1 MKSRGWRLKPWLI
14 WVWMMGLGLS
24 LTVKGQQPGAAGP
37 PPPPPPAGGNYPP
50 GMIPPGTP
58 AAPQPPAPP
67 GPTAPAPAAAPAEQP
82 SPAPAAAPSAPASRP
97 AKKQSGEEPF
107 TINFQDVE
115 LQEIIKTFSDI
126 LHKNFILDEVPKGK
140 ITIISPA
147 KIPRSQAGK
156 IFETI
161 LNLNGYNIVETAVP
175 NLYRVVRVA
184 DMMRSNIPIYS
195 GGARPPV
202 ADAFVTRF
210 IPLDY
215 LSAKEIAG
223 TIQPLLS
230 KEGANAIGYEPTNT
244 LILVDT
250 ALNIERILRIIKIL
264 DVPGKEPQL
273 EIIRC
278 KYAQATDLANTLNQ
292 IFSEGQATAGRGAAM
307 AAPAGPAARAARAPR
322 RNTPPTQ
329 TAPQPAGESQAAAP
343 PTKIIPE
350 TRINA
355 LILIG
360 DSDSL
365 QEIKRVIKLLDIDA
379 GDTSTIHVYYLENAD
394 SQELAGTLSTLAGG
408 GGAGYTS
415 TPARTGY
422 SSSTTA
428 SSSSLAGMGTGFGS
442 AYQSR
447 TTTPTTPSG
456 PSTATLQGMFGGE
469 IRITA
474 DKEINSLII
483 VSSPQDYELIK
494 AIIAKL
500 DIPRHQV
507 FVEAALLEITITK
520 DISAGVSWHG
530 ASPLGEGGA
539 VLGATSLSSVSS
551 MALLSLLQSGNIALP
566 SGLTIGAIGKPITI
580 GGTTLQIPSAGVL
593 VQLLASN
600 SDVNVLSTPMILT
613 TNNKE
618 ASIEVGEKIPVPT
631 GQTIS
636 TGGLSSVSIDRED
649 VGVKL
654 KMTPQINEGR
664 TIKMDI
670 STEISG
676 VVANSLGIN
685 VNTNGIITSL
695 KTVTTSVIVKD
706 GQTIVIGGLMQDSV
720 NTSNTRV
727 PFLGDIPVLGY
738 LFKTKDRNKMKT
750 NLVILL
756 TPHIVVSEEDIARV
770 REQVHKDYDH
780 FIEETMGKKYPKHEE
795 YFTPRYE
802 LPKAAATAGPAV
814 IDLTIPRPAVNG
826 PQAGTTVGLPQ
837 SGATVAPEQTKPEAK
852 APPTKAP
859 TTEAAPV
866 SPVPAPEKTDLFN
879 LWTPE
884 TPETKPGATVQT
896 GPPKPAA
903 PAPQPGATPEG
914 GEQPKTEAPAPQA
927 GATPLS
933 GAQPKTE
940 VPKPA
945 APAPQA
951 GATVK
956 PEQPKP
962 EAPAPQPGA
971 TVKPEQPKTEAPA
984 PQGGSTATPPAGA
997 EPAPPA
1003 PAPQPGATAGS
1014 EKPQPESPPSNP

>member
-1 MKSRGWRLKPWLI
+1 M
-14 WVWMMGLGLS
+14 
-24 LTVKGQQPGAAGP
+24 
-37 PPPPPPAGGNYPP
+37 
-50 GMIPPGTP
+50 
-58 AAPQPPAPP
+58 
-67 GPTAPAPAAAPAEQP
+67 
-82 SPAPAAAPSAPASRP
+82 
-97 AKKQSGEEPF
+97 
-107 TINFQDVE
+107 
-115 LQEIIKTFSDI
+115 QEIIKTFSDL

-147 KIPRSQAGK
+147 KIPRSQAEK

-184 DMMRSNIPIYS
+184 DVMRSNIPIYS

-278 KYAQATDLANTLNQ
+278 KYAQATDLAATLNQ
-292 IFSEGQATAGRGAAM
+292 IFGEGQATAGRGAAM
-307 AAPAGPAARAARAPR
+307 AAPAARAAKAPR
-322 RNTPPTQ
+322 RNIPPTP
-329 TAPQPAGESQAAAP
+329 TAPQPAGESQSAAP

-365 QEIKRVIKLLDIDA
+365 QEVKRVIKLLDIDA

-394 SQELAGTLSTLAGG
+394 AKELAGTLASLAGG

-415 TPARTGY
+415 TPMSTGY
-422 SSSTTA
+422 SA
-428 SSSSLAGMGTGFGS
+428 S
-442 AYQSR
+442 
-447 TTTPTTPSG
+447 TTTPSLVGMGSAFGAAQPRAATATTG
-456 PSTATLQGMFGGE
+456 ASTATLQGLFGGP

-474 DKEINSLII
+474 DQVTNSLII
-483 VSSPQDYELIK
+483 VSSPQDYESIK
-494 AIIAKL
+494 AVIAKL
-500 DIPRHQV
+500 DIPRNQV

-520 DISAGVSWHG
+520 DTSAGVSWHG
-530 ASPLGEGGA
+530 ASPLGDGGA
-539 VLGATSLSSVSS
+539 VMGATSLTALNS
-551 MALLSLLQSGNIALP
+551 MALLSTLKSGNITLP
-566 SGLTIGAIGKPITI
+566 SGLTIGAIGKPISI
-580 GGTTLQIPSAGVL
+580 GGATVQIPSAGVL

-600 SDVNVLSTPMILT
+600 SDVNVLSTPTILT

-618 ASIEVGEKIPVPT
+618 ASIEVGQRIPVPT
-631 GQTIS
+631 GQTVS
-636 TGGLSSVSIDRED
+636 TGGLSSVSIEREE

-654 KMTPQINEGR
+654 KMTPQINQGR

-670 STEISG
+670 YTEISG
-676 VVANSLGIN
+676 VVETGLGIN
-685 VNTNGIITSL
+685 VNTNGVVTSL
-695 KTVTTSVIVKD
+695 KTATTSVIVKD

-720 NTSNTRV
+720 NTTNSRV

-738 LFKTKDRNKMKT
+738 LFKTKSKNKMKT

-780 FIEETMGKKYPKHEE
+780 FIEENMGKKYPKHDE
-795 YFTPRYE
+795 YFEPRIE
-802 LPKAAATAGPAV
+802 VPRTSTSTGGTV
-814 IDLTIPRPAVNG
+814 IDLTKPVPTVIGPAT
-826 PQAGTTVGLPQ
+826 QAGATVVLPQ
-837 SGATVAPEQTKPEAK
+837 SGATVAPEQAKPEAK
-852 APPTKAP
+852 TPPTKAP

-903 PAPQPGATPEG
+903 PAPQPGAT
-914 GEQPKTEAPAPQA
+914 
-927 GATPLS
+927 
-933 GAQPKTE
+933 
-940 VPKPA
+940 
-945 APAPQA
+945 
-951 GATVK
+951 VK
-956 PEQPKP
+956 PEPPKP
-962 EAPAPQPGA
+962 GAPAPQPGA
-971 TVKPEQPKTEAPA
+971 TVKPEQPKIEAPA
-984 PQGGSTATPPAGA
+984 PQGGSTATPQTGA

-1003 PAPQPGATAGS
+1003 PAPQPGATAGA